1 MTRLG
6 RQASGQPG
14 RGRRTGLNPRNLG
27 LGVLLIGL
35 AVAGCGGRAGDAVP
49 KDLPP
54 LRLEKSPVT
63 LGELTTR
70 GPQGQV
76 PVWYTDVNLTAD
88 QLAKVRAGKY
98 KAAFLNTQASPFMSS
113 LQAGAAA
120 AFKAMNIKVVATT
133 NSNLI
138 AAQQAKD
145 VQNVL
150 PLKPN
155 IILSL
160 AVDPVAAAQYFQPA
174 VKQGVKLVF
183 LSNKPNGYVD
193 GKQDVGIV
201 TYDVAG
207 LGKATADEI
216 GKYLGGTGKIGY
228 VYYDANFW
236 ITNQREAAVLQ
247 ELKDKWPGV
256 DIVQKAGLADPNA
269 AQKIVS
275 AMLTAH
281 PDIKAIFMPWDS
293 PTAEGATA
301 ALRAAHRTD
310 VKIFTIDLGGTS
322 ALNMAQC
329 GNVQEETSTL
339 AYQFGYTA
347 AIEGALGV
355 LGQKAPPLVVV
366 PAFPVTAANL
376 ADGWKATFLT
386 DLPSDVAAAA
396 KTASCPATLSGS

>member
-1 MTRLG
+1 MTGLG
-6 RQASGQPG
+6 ARPSRGG
-14 RGRRTGLNPRNLG
+14 GRRPTAARRCLAA
-27 LGVLLIGL
+27 LGVVTAL
-35 AVAGCGGRAGDAVP
+35 AAAGCGSSSSGAAP

-54 LRLEKSPVT
+54 LTLEKSPVP

-76 PVWYTDVNLTAD
+76 PVWYTQVNLTAD

-98 KAAFLNTQASPFMSS
+98 KAAFLNTQSSPFMNS
-113 LQAGAAA
+113 LQAGASA

-133 NSNLI
+133 NSNLV

-160 AVDPVAAAQYFQPA
+160 AVDPVAAAQYYQPA
-174 VKQGVKLVF
+174 VKAGVKLVF
-183 LSNKPNGYVD
+183 LSNKPNGYRD
-193 GKQDVGIV
+193 GKEDVGIV

-207 LGKATADEI
+207 LGKTTADEI
-216 GKYLGGTGKIGY
+216 GKYLNGNGKIGY

-247 ELKDKWPGV
+247 QLKDKWPGV

-275 AMLTAH
+275 AMITAH
-281 PDIKAIFMPWDS
+281 PDIQAIFMPWDS

-355 LGQKAPPLVVV
+355 LGAPAPALAVV

-376 ADGWKATFLT
+376 ADGWKSTFLT
-386 DLPSDVAAAA
+386 DLPGDVSAAA
-396 KTASCPATLSGS
+396 KTAHCPATLSGS

>member
-1 MTRLG
+1 MT
-6 RQASGQPG
+6 
-14 RGRRTGLNPRNLG
+14 G
-27 LGVLLIGL
+27 LGVRSARTVGRRRTVGGRRYL
-35 AVAGCGGRAGDAVP
+35 AALGMVTALAAAGCASSSGGAAP

-54 LRLEKSPVT
+54 LTLEKSPVA

-76 PVWYTDVNLTAD
+76 PVWYTQVDLTPD

-98 KAAFLNTQASPFMSS
+98 KAAFLNTQSSPFMTS
-113 LQAGAAA
+113 LQAGASA

-133 NSNLI
+133 NSNLV

-160 AVDPVAAAQYFQPA
+160 AVDPVAAAQYYQPA
-174 VKQGVKLVF
+174 VRAGVKLVF
-183 LSNKPNGYVD
+183 LSNKPNGYRD
-193 GKQDVGIV
+193 GKEDVGIV

-207 LGKATADEI
+207 LGKTTADEI
-216 GKYLGGTGKIGY
+216 GKYLNGNGKIGY

-256 DIVQKAGLADPNA
+256 NIVQKAGLADPNA
-269 AQKIVS
+269 AQKLVS
-275 AMLTAH
+275 AMITAH
-281 PDIKAIFMPWDS
+281 PDMKAIFMPWDS

-355 LGQKAPPLVVV
+355 LGASAPPLVVV
-366 PAFPVTAANL
+366 PAFPVTAENL
-376 ADGWKATFLT
+376 ADGWKSTFLT
-386 DLPSDVAAAA
+386 DVPSDVASAA
-396 KTASCPATLSGS
+396 KTAHCPATLSGS